1 MILYFFMYNISK
13 TDKKTNQTNNQSS
26 SFLKH
31 RMQQALNLDNIHARH
46 GVKSHNEVVQKDKD
60 FLLHVL

>member
-13 TDKKTNQTNNQSS
+13 TNRNNQSS

-46 GVKSHNEVVQKDKD
+46 SVKSHNEVVQKDRD